1 MCDNTMHTI
10 FEDVMDPGIT
20 LYELKGFW
28 IPDYLIIDAV
38 VDLTIDDHLD
48 PSRLAPSTL
57 YVYND
62 NIYLTDETGNIA
74 FIDCRLV
81 QTSPTAPIRAKHPE
95 YKAVSLHGHDAGHFG
110 LSLGQHPSF
119 AMEQDSYMNRYG
131 IWRIFERYWTSVLKD
146 GCSVR
151 IIGVFVEGEDTF
163 SPYWCIHE
171 EIDGEVGEYVFTND
185 GDQ

>member
-1 MCDNTMHTI
+1 MVYTI
-10 FEDVMDPGIT
+10 FEDIMEPGIT
-20 LYELKGFW
+20 LCETKGFR
-28 IPDYLIIDAV
+28 IPDYLRIDSV
-38 VDLTIDDHLD
+38 INVTIDDHINPTSLE
-48 PSRLAPSTL
+48 SNTL

-62 NIYLTDETGNIA
+62 NKYLTDELGNIA
-74 FIDCRLV
+74 FIDCKLV
-81 QTSPTAPIRAKHPE
+81 HTSPTEPIRAEHPE
-95 YKAVSLHGHDAGHFG
+95 YKGVSLHGHDAGHFG

-151 IIGVFVEGEDTF
+151 LIGVFVEGEDTF

-171 EIDGEVGEYVFTND
+171 EIDGDVSEYVFTND